1 MSDENRVRLIAFAIT
16 TRFEGG
22 GYHTYQNTDTGVI
35 SYGRFQFTLASG
47 ALGRVIENYL
57 EQSPSPAALSLRS
70 YLPRIQARDA
80 SLRTDTALRDLLI
93 VAASDPI
100 MQAVQDEEATQ
111 SYWEAIKR
119 VAIFP
124 RGLTTPL
131 AWALLFDIGIH
142 FGVGDGFL
150 RIAEREFSVPERSRV
165 GQNGLSE
172 AQLITRVAELRKQ
185 SHDRQA
191 LRDNLPGLRVRGDF
205 WLNLVRQGDWQ
216 LQGNANGVIFVK
228 GQPIQVRNPEAEPE
242 QPSPEPEPEPGPEVP
257 PEPLLI
263 TPTDDRIRVR
273 VRPIDGEQITT
284 VSRGDILLVL
294 EPQAEALAKIGVPD
308 QWLHV
313 RLDDDTEGYVAA
325 WYFALHSGDLP
336 EPAPTPTPAPL
347 PEDPLLVT
355 PREDRIRI
363 RARPV
368 NGDTVGFVS
377 IGDVLPV
384 LEPRASALAKV
395 GVQGQW
401 LYLRLP
407 DGKEGY
413 AAAWYFRVHRPTG
426 PLPAP
431 APTPAPP
438 PIPNG
443 ILMVTP
449 VDDRVRIR
457 ARVVNGEP
465 IGLVSRGDVLR
476 VLDAP
481 EEALSKIGVRD
492 QWLHVRTYDGL
503 EGYSAA
509 WFYKRFD
516 GPLTTRVIEANIT
529 GVNLDLMNP
538 LGRPDPSRL
547 GRIGWVRI
555 PYNVSLN
562 PERSVEDPT
571 RYGNIDLDATY
582 KRYHPLIEAYARVGY
597 KVLLVF
603 THQTFGEGAGY
614 NWANM
619 SREQWRELAKR
630 FANIAGRIASQYRWQ
645 NVVHAYQVWNEM
657 DASANARASVPMPA
671 EDYAYLLALSIRAIR
686 AADSD
691 VLVITGGH
699 TSGPVEGP
707 KYARQTLAAM
717 PADVRPDGI
726 ATHPYGRGPSQSPQH
741 FRPHGLIDDEVNA
754 FAGVMP
760 GWPVWLTEWGVLN
773 RPDESPEA
781 IAEYAEDFIDRLK
794 AVYSHKVAAAMWYA
808 WGQGMD
814 EGYGL
819 VDQQDRPRG
828 TLTERYIRL

>member
-1 MSDENRVRLIAFAIT
+1 MADENRVRLIAFAIT
-16 TRFEGG
+16 ARFEGG
-22 GYHTYQNTDTGVI
+22 GYHTYQNTDSGVI

-47 ALGRVIENYL
+47 SLGRVVNNYL
-57 EQSPSPAALSLRS
+57 EQSTSSIALSLRP
-70 YLPRIQARDA
+70 YLPRIQAHDA
-80 SLRTDTALRDLLI
+80 SLRTDTGLRDLLV

-100 MQAVQDEEATQ
+100 MQAAQDEEATQ
-111 SYWEAIKR
+111 SYWDPIKR
-119 VAIFP
+119 IAINP

-150 RIAEREFSVPERSRV
+150 RIAEREFGVPERSRI

-172 AQLITRVAELRKQ
+172 ARLITRVAELRKQ

-216 LQGNANGVIFVK
+216 LQGDANGNIYVK
-228 GQPIQVRNPEAEPE
+228 GQPIQVR
-242 QPSPEPEPEPGPEVP
+242 EPEPEPDQPPPLE
-257 PEPLLI
+257 PEPEEPAEPLFI
-263 TPTDDRIRVR
+263 VPIDNRIRVR
-273 VRPIDGEQITT
+273 TRPVDGQQITT
-284 VSRGDILLVL
+284 VSRGDVLLVL
-294 EPQAEALAKIGVPD
+294 DPPEEALAKIGVRD

-313 RLDDDTEGYVAA
+313 RLDDEIEGYVAA
-325 WYFALHSGDLP
+325 WYFALQGDEALP
-336 EPAPTPTPAPL
+336 PEEPAPTPTPAPL

-355 PREDRIRI
+355 PREDRIRV
-363 RARPV
+363 RTRPV
-368 NGDTVGFVS
+368 DGDTVGFVS
-377 IGDVLPV
+377 IGDVLSV

-401 LYLRLP
+401 FYVRLSNNT
-407 DGKEGY
+407 EGY
-413 AAAWYFRVHRPTG
+413 VAAWYFRVHRPTA
-426 PLPAP
+426 PLPTP
-431 APTPAPP
+431 APTPEPVP
-438 PIPNG
+438 TVV
-443 ILMVTP
+443 MVTP
-449 VDDRVRIR
+449 TDDRVRVRMR
-457 ARVVNGEP
+457 AVNGEP
-465 IGLVSRGDVLR
+465 IGLVSRGDIMR
-476 VLDAP
+476 VLDPP
-481 EEALSKIGVRD
+481 EEALAKIGVKD
-492 QWLHVRTYDGL
+492 QWLHIRTYDGL

-509 WFYKRFD
+509 WFLKRFD
-516 GPLTTRVIEANIT
+516 GPLPTKTIEANIT

-538 LGRPDPSRL
+538 IGRPAPSRL
-547 GRIGWVRI
+547 GKIGWLRI

-562 PERSVEDPT
+562 PERAKEDPA
-571 RYGNIDLDATY
+571 RYGNTDLDATY
-582 KRYHPLIEAYARVGY
+582 KRYHPIIAAYARAGY
-597 KVLLVF
+597 KILLVF

-614 NWANM
+614 NWGNM
-619 SREQWRELAKR
+619 SREQWRDLGNR

-645 NVVHAYQVWNEM
+645 NVVHAYQIWNEM
-657 DASANARASVPMPA
+657 DAPPGARASVPMPP
-671 EDYAYLLALSIRAIR
+671 EDYAYLLTQSIQAIR

-699 TSGPVEGP
+699 TSGPVRGIE
-707 KYARQTLAAM
+707 YARQTLAAM

-726 ATHPYGRGPSQSPQH
+726 ATHPYGRGPSQSAPH

-773 RPDESPEA
+773 MPDESPEA
-781 IAEYAEDFIDRLK
+781 VAEYAEDFIDRLK
-794 AVYSHKVAAAMWYA
+794 AVYSHKVAAAIWYG

-828 TLTERYIRL
+828 TLTERYVRL